1 MFHTSMPAPHFFNQL
16 VIEFLNLSD
25 YPPETC
31 NQKSKGKREDE
42 TRPRQTIYGTPYP
55 SLS

>member
-25 YPPETC
+25 YPPATC